1 MLQST
6 VKGQLQMLNLLK
18 YWTVIVF
25 TLAGLIGCSKPQ
37 NASTEYSRSQINSAQ
52 ETIIATVVSKR
63 VVTVDGD
70 SGVGGTAGGLTGYIA
85 GSTVGDTPGENAVGA
100 IAGSIIGATI
110 GSAVESKNQSVEAT
124 EYVLEAE
131 DGKLFTILMT
141 DSKFTVGETVY
152 VGLGDTT
159 KILAVAE

>member
-1 MLQST
+1 M
-6 VKGQLQMLNLLK
+6 
-18 YWTVIVF
+18 VF
-25 TLAGLIGCSKPQ
+25 TFFGLFGCSKPQ
-37 NASTEYSRSQINSAQ
+37 NTSTDYSRSQISSAQ
-52 ETIIATVVSKR
+52 ETIIATIVSKR

-70 SGVGGTAGGLTGYIA
+70 SGIGGTAGGLTGYIA
-85 GSTVGDTPGENAVGA
+85 GSTVGDTPGENAIGA

-110 GSAVESKNQSVEAT
+110 GSAVESKNQSIEAT

-141 DSKFTVGETVY
+141 DNKFNVGEAVY

-159 KILAVAE
+159 KILAVVK

>member
-1 MLQST
+1 MLSS
-6 VKGQLQMLNLLK
+6 LK
-18 YWTVIVF
+18 YWMVIAF
-25 TLAGLIGCSKPQ
+25 IISGLNGCSKPQ
-37 NASTEYSRSQINSAQ
+37 NVSTEYSRSQINSVQ
-52 ETIIATVVSKR
+52 ETVIATVMSKR

-85 GSTVGDTPGENAVGA
+85 GSTVGDTPSENAIGA

-110 GSAVESKNQSVEAT
+110 GSAVESKNQSVEAS
-124 EYVLEAE
+124 EYVLKTK

-141 DSKFTVGETVY
+141 DNKFKVGEAVY

>member
-1 MLQST
+1 
-6 VKGQLQMLNLLK
+6 MLNLLK
-18 YWTVIVF
+18 YSIIIVF
-25 TLAGLIGCSKPQ
+25 TFSGLIGCSKPQ
-37 NASTEYSRSQINSAQ
+37 NASTEYSLSQINSAQ
-52 ETIIATVVSKR
+52 ETIIATIVSR
-63 VVTVDGD
+63 RIVTVDGD

-85 GSTVGDTPGENAVGA
+85 GSTVGDTPGANAIGA

-131 DGKLFTILMT
+131 DCKLFTILMT
-141 DSKFTVGETVY
+141 DNKFNVGEAVY

-159 KILAVAE
+159 KILAVAQ